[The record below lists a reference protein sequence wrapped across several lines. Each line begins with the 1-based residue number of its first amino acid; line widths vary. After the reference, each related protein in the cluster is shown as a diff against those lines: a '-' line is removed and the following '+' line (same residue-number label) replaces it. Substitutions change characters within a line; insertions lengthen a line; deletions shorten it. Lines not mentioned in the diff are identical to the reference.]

1 MVSCDLYCI
10 NEMAVDA
17 YSLLLR
23 IFTFLERKKQ
33 HCYELINL
41 RLHLLIVNT
50 VSCKEKENPFHSF
63 ELIVLTEF
71 CLDTISVDEIK
82 TYHYVL

>member
-1 MVSCDLYCI
+1 MVSCDFYCI

-23 IFTFLERKKQ
+23 IFTFLEKKQ

-41 RLHLLIVNT
+41 KNSFTHCKYSIVQ
-50 VSCKEKENPFHSF
+50 KKIPFPSF

>member
-1 MVSCDLYCI
+1 
-10 NEMAVDA
+10 MAVDA

-23 IFTFLERKKQ
+23 IFTFLEKQ

-41 RLHLLIVNT
+41 RLQLFIVNT
-50 VSCKEKENPFHSF
+50 VSCKKKFPHSF
-63 ELIVLTEF
+63 ELIVLIEF

-82 TYHYVL
+82 TYQYVL

>member
-1 MVSCDLYCI
+1 
-10 NEMAVDA
+10 MAVDA

-23 IFTFLERKKQ
+23 IFTFLEKQ

-41 RLHLLIVNT
+41 RLQLLIVNT
-50 VSCKEKENPFHSF
+50 VSCKKKNFPPPIH
-63 ELIVLTEF
+63 LNWIVLIEF

-82 TYHYVL
+82 TYQYVL

>member
-1 MVSCDLYCI
+1 MVSCDFYCT

-23 IFTFLERKKQ
+23 IFTFLEKKQ

-50 VSCKEKENPFHSF
+50 VSCKKNLSIH
-63 ELIVLTEF
+63 LN
-71 CLDTISVDEIK
+71 
-82 TYHYVL
+82 